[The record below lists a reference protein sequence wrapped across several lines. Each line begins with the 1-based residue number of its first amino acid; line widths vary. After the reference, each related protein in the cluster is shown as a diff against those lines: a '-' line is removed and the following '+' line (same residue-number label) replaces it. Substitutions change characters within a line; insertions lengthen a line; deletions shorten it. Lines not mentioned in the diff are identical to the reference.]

1 MGIQSSINQTLAT
14 AGVAATA
21 IKHIQNEQDSKE
33 KQEVNKLEQE
43 DKLQRELVD
52 VDRDELKLQNDEL
65 KNKWDS
71 RDLSSKMKEEQNL
84 YRNGK
89 MDEQAYKQSRQ
100 EALRQQK
107 LLKQQRLDFELR
119 RQSLTES
126 KTNIEQ
132 RLDIIG
138 GKK

>member
-33 KQEVNKLEQE
+33 KQEVKQLEEQ

-52 VDRDELKLQNDEL
+52 VDRDELKLSNDEL
-65 KNKWDS
+65 QNKWDS
-71 RDLSSKMKEEQNL
+71 RDLSSKMKQEQTL

-119 RQSLTES
+119 RQSLVDR
-126 KTNIEQ
+126 KTNLQE
-132 RLDIIG
+132 RLDIVG